1 IKNPLA
7 IIIQGLES
15 LKISLSSLPDNNVF
29 HDIIG
34 RIMNSAERADKIV
47 DDLLSF
53 SKETELFF
61 EELNATAAVEE
72 VLCLV
77 EPQFEKKNIAIDRQ
91 FFSEETLIKADK
103 NQIHQVFLNLLVNA
117 SEAMPDGGRIDV
129 RIQPYQ
135 AEPDKRYV
143 RIQFSDTGI
152 GIPEDTIQSVFEPF
166 FSTKTDSLKTGLGLS
181 ISRGIIEKHLGTIDI
196 TSVADKGTTV
206 VIGLPAYIKK
216 GRS

>member
-15 LKISLSSLPDNNVF
+15 LKISRPSLPDNNVF
-29 HDIIG
+29 DDIIG
-34 RIMNSAERADKIV
+34 RIMNSAKRADKIV

-53 SKETELFF
+53 SKETSLVF
-61 EELNATAAVEE
+61 EELNAVTAVDE
-72 VLCLV
+72 VLSFV
-77 EPQFEKKNIAIDRQ
+77 ESQFEKNNITVNRQ
-91 FFSEETLIKADK
+91 FSSEEILIKADK
-103 NQIHQVFLNLLVNA
+103 NQIQQVFLNLLINA
-117 SEAMPDGGRIDV
+117 SEAMPDGGRINV

-143 RIQFSDTGI
+143 QIQFSDTGI
-152 GIPEDTIQSVFEPF
+152 GIPEDTIQNVFEPF

-196 TSVADKGTTV
+196 TGVVDKGTTV
-206 VIGLPAYIKK
+206 SILLPSNI
-216 GRS
+216 